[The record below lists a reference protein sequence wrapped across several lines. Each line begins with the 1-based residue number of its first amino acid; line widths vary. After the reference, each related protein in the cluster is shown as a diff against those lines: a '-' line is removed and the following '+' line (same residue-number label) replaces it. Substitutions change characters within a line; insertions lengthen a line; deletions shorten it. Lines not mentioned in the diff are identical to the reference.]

1 MTKLTVELL
10 DYINTVPKS
19 KIEKIDEDVDSSTI
33 HFRGGFSV
41 IFEMTPENFL
51 NQIRPSDSVYRGRLY
66 YLKSKIG
73 KKKFSDFTVEDWL
86 KLIELFG
93 TVPTRGD
100 LGTIFGCGGED
111 WAEDQITEID
121 GKKYM
126 EYVIYGW

>member
-66 YLKSKIG
+66 YLKSK
-73 KKKFSDFTVEDWL
+73 SVRRSSVTLLL
-86 KLIELFG
+86 KTG
-93 TVPTRGD
+93 
-100 LGTIFGCGGED
+100 
-111 WAEDQITEID
+111 
-121 GKKYM
+121 
-126 EYVIYGW
+126 

>member
-1 MTKLTVELL
+1 
-10 DYINTVPKS
+10 
-19 KIEKIDEDVDSSTI
+19 
-33 HFRGGFSV
+33 
-41 IFEMTPENFL
+41 
-51 NQIRPSDSVYRGRLY
+51 
-66 YLKSKIG
+66 
-73 KKKFSDFTVEDWL
+73 L